1 MLLISACSSSPES
14 EVSEDTTSQSTSSTQ
29 SDEEGQ
35 ETPQSEESAQED
47 AAEEDAAEENA
58 AEENA
63 VEEEVVEEES
73 PEAEAEADEPAL
85 TDEEIDIDAILIDT
99 YAWGTGTAAK
109 TIVLQEALGI
119 ASDGSY
125 GPGTRDAHLAALI
138 ERGLSVDNV
147 PELPDEELADEELA
161 DEDISTPTTGD
172 VQPEEPVDAP
182 QDPVQQIA
190 EGAWISNSS
199 SPNCDWRGTG
209 SCGFYHR
216 SSDPDFPYVG
226 PAGSSG
232 AINPE
237 EWGSAGEWAY
247 NLNDGSCNFNG
258 EGCGYFFTEVYDTY
272 SIQSLVSAPSV
283 PSNLR
288 AGPEN
293 GLGIVAWSASTENGG
308 IANVEYTVTASPG
321 GATCVTDQ
329 TTCNIALTNG
339 TDYTFTVAATNGVFS
354 SAQSSPSSTITPGAS
369 SSVLLNLD
377 GGDFAADVYS
387 SGGIDLNW
395 GNNTG
400 SPYYFAHAFAHYYDI
415 DGGNGHGGVA
425 WPNRATERID
435 VSHNGECVKLSQF
448 SLRVENDAVGF
459 GPEEEYDENTVELVS
474 ASLNLYQGGIL
485 IGSQSTGLT
494 LAQQTASAQTS
505 VAVSAG
511 SAGCVDRIEI
521 VYNISGVCDLD
532 QMSTPCIDQ
541 TSDAELRVMS
551 DNWRFDKWG

>member
-1 MLLISACSSSPES
+1 MPLANYFQPKNPLKFLSILASFILLMSACSSSPES
-14 EVSEDTTSQSTSSTQ
+14 EVSEDTTSQSTASTQ

-35 ETPQSEESAQED
+35 ETPQSEESAD
-47 AAEEDAAEENA
+47 EESVEE
-58 AEENA
+58 EA
-63 VEEEVVEEES
+63 VEEESVEEES
-73 PEAEAEADEPAL
+73 VEEEEEADQPAL
-85 TDEEIDIDAILIDT
+85 TDEEIDIDAILTDT
-99 YAWGTGTAAK
+99 YDWGTGTTAK

-119 ASDGSY
+119 VSDGSY
-125 GPGTRDAHLAALI
+125 GIGTRDAHLAALV
-138 ERGLSVDNV
+138 ERGLSIENV
-147 PELPDEELADEELA
+147 PESPDEELTNEV
-161 DEDISTPTTGD
+161 SPTPASGD
-172 VQPEEPVDAP
+172 VPQSPVE
-182 QDPVQQIA
+182 QIE

-216 SSDPDFPYVG
+216 ASDSDSPYVG

-232 AINPE
+232 VINPE

-293 GLGIVAWSASTENGG
+293 EIGIVAWTASTENGG

-329 TTCNIALTNG
+329 TTCYFALTNG
-339 TDYTFTVAATNGVFS
+339 TDYTFTVSATNGVFS

-377 GGDFAADVYS
+377 GGDFGADVYS

-395 GNNTG
+395 GNNSG

-425 WPNRATERID
+425 WSSRATERID

-474 ASLNLYQGGIL
+474 ASVYLYQGGIL

-532 QMSTPCIDQ
+532 QGSPPCFDQ
-541 TSDAELRVMS
+541 TSDAELGVMS

>member
-1 MLLISACSSSPES
+1 MPLANYFQPKNPLKFLSILASFILLMSACSSSPES
-14 EVSEDTTSQSTSSTQ
+14 EVSEDTTSQSTASTQ

-35 ETPQSEESAQED
+35 ETPQSEESAD
-47 AAEEDAAEENA
+47 EESVEEESV
-58 AEENA
+58 EEEA
-63 VEEEVVEEES
+63 VEEESVEEE
-73 PEAEAEADEPAL
+73 EEADQPAL
-85 TDEEIDIDAILIDT
+85 TDEEIDIDAILTDT
-99 YAWGTGTAAK
+99 YDWGTGTTAK

-119 ASDGSY
+119 VSDGSY
-125 GPGTRDAHLAALI
+125 GIGTRDAHLAALV
-138 ERGLSVDNV
+138 ERGLSIENV
-147 PELPDEELADEELA
+147 PESPDEELTNEV
-161 DEDISTPTTGD
+161 SPTPASGD
-172 VQPEEPVDAP
+172 VPQSPVE
-182 QDPVQQIA
+182 QIE

-216 SSDPDFPYVG
+216 ASDPDSPYVG

-232 AINPE
+232 VINPE

-293 GLGIVAWSASTENGG
+293 EIGIVAWTASTENGG

-329 TTCNIALTNG
+329 TTCSIALTNG
-339 TDYTFTVAATNGVFS
+339 TDYTFTVSATNGVFS

-377 GGDFAADVYS
+377 GGDFGADVYS

-395 GNNTG
+395 GNNSG

-425 WPNRATERID
+425 WSSRTTERID

-448 SLRVENDAVGF
+448 SLRVENDAVEF

-474 ASLNLYQGGIL
+474 ASVYLYQGGIL

-532 QMSTPCIDQ
+532 QGSPPCLDPAR
-541 TSDAELRVMS
+541 DAELRVMS

>member
-1 MLLISACSSSPES
+1 MPLANYFQPKNPLKFLSILASFILLMSACSSSPES
-14 EVSEDTTSQSTSSTQ
+14 EVSEDTTSQSTASTQ

-35 ETPQSEESAQED
+35 ETPQSEESAD
-47 AAEEDAAEENA
+47 EESVEEESV
-58 AEENA
+58 EEEA
-63 VEEEVVEEES
+63 VEEESVEEE
-73 PEAEAEADEPAL
+73 EEADQPAL
-85 TDEEIDIDAILIDT
+85 TDEEIDIDAILTDT
-99 YAWGTGTAAK
+99 YDWGTGTTAK

-119 ASDGSY
+119 VSDGSY
-125 GPGTRDAHLAALI
+125 GIGTRDAHLAALV
-138 ERGLSVDNV
+138 ERGLSIENV
-147 PELPDEELADEELA
+147 PESPDEELTNEV
-161 DEDISTPTTGD
+161 SPTPASGD
-172 VQPEEPVDAP
+172 VPQSPVE
-182 QDPVQQIA
+182 QIE

-216 SSDPDFPYVG
+216 ASDSDSPYVG

-232 AINPE
+232 VINPE

-293 GLGIVAWSASTENGG
+293 EIGIVAWTASTENGG

-329 TTCNIALTNG
+329 TTCSIALTNG
-339 TDYTFTVAATNGVFS
+339 TDYTFTVSATNGVFS

-377 GGDFAADVYS
+377 GGDFGADVYS

-395 GNNTG
+395 GNNSG

-425 WPNRATERID
+425 WSSRTTERID

-448 SLRVENDAVGF
+448 SLRVENDAVEF
-459 GPEEEYDENTVELVS
+459 GPEEDYDENTVELVS
-474 ASLNLYQGGIL
+474 ASVYLYQGGIL

-532 QMSTPCIDQ
+532 QGSPPCLDPAR
-541 TSDAELRVMS
+541 DAELRVMS